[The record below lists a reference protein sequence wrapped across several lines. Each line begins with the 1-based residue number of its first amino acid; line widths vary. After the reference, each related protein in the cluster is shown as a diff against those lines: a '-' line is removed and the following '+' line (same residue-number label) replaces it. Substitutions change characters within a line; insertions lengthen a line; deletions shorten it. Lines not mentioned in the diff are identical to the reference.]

1 VIRKP
6 QKRGLKREHANAQQ
20 GDRKM
25 SIELQK
31 AGMDLPSLSAALSN
45 SASSV
50 SQGAAVVSSEPPKPL
65 VHVRPQV
72 DIKIDAEQ
80 MRQNLELAISQLNQT
95 LKDGGRG
102 ISFQM
107 DSALHGPIVTVIND
121 STGEMIRQ
129 LPNAAVVSVA
139 HNMQQLKGLFHN
151 AIV

>member
-1 VIRKP
+1 M
-6 QKRGLKREHANAQQ
+6 LKQ
-20 GDRKM
+20 GDRNM
-25 SIELQK
+25 PIEFQK

-45 SASSV
+45 SASGV
-50 SQGAAVVSSEPPKPL
+50 SQGAPAMSTEPKKPL
-65 VHVRPQV
+65 VHERPQV
-72 DIKIDAEQ
+72 DIKIDVEQ
-80 MRQNLELAISQLNQT
+80 MRQNLEQAITQLNQT

-107 DSALHGPIVTVIND
+107 DSALNGPIVTVIND

>member
-1 VIRKP
+1 
-6 QKRGLKREHANAQQ
+6 
-20 GDRKM
+20 M
-25 SIELQK
+25 SIEVQK
-31 AGMDLPSLSAALSN
+31 AGMDLLSLSAVQSN
-45 SASSV
+45 SASNASQSSPSV
-50 SQGAAVVSSEPPKPL
+50 SNERKQPL
-65 VHVRPQV
+65 VHERPPV
-72 DIKIDAEQ
+72 DIKIDVEQ
-80 MRQNLELAISQLNQT
+80 MRQNLEQAISQLNQT

-107 DSALHGPIVTVIND
+107 DSAINGPIVTVIND

>member
-1 VIRKP
+1 
-6 QKRGLKREHANAQQ
+6 L
-20 GDRKM
+20 
-25 SIELQK
+25 
-31 AGMDLPSLSAALSN
+31 
-45 SASSV
+45 
-50 SQGAAVVSSEPPKPL
+50 
-65 VHVRPQV
+65 
-72 DIKIDAEQ
+72 EQ
-80 MRQNLELAISQLNQT
+80 AISQLNQT

-107 DSALHGPIVTVIND
+107 DSAINGPIVTVIND

>member
-1 VIRKP
+1 
-6 QKRGLKREHANAQQ
+6 
-20 GDRKM
+20 M

-31 AGMDLPSLSAALSN
+31 AGMDLPSLSAAQSN
-45 SASSV
+45 SASNA
-50 SQGAAVVSSEPPKPL
+50 SQGSPVVSNERKQPL
-65 VHVRPQV
+65 VHERPPV
-72 DIKIDAEQ
+72 DIKIDVEQ
-80 MRQNLELAISQLNQT
+80 MRQNLEQAISQLNQT

-107 DSALHGPIVTVIND
+107 DSAINGPIVTVIND